1 MNDSDNRRLVNGGI
15 VISVIKSVLSYSA
28 EHPEAVI
35 SIHVD
40 EFEGID
46 IDINPEGRKGGK

>member
-1 MNDSDNRRLVNGGI
+1 MENENRKLVNAGFALAA
-15 VISVIKSVLSYSA
+15 IKSVLSYSA

-35 SIHVD
+35 RIHVD

-46 IDINPEGRKGGK
+46 IDINPEKRKE

>member
-15 VISVIKSVLSYSA
+15 VVTVIKSVLSYSA

-35 SIHVD
+35 SIHID
-40 EFEGID
+40 EFEGLD
-46 IDINPEGRKGGK
+46 IDINPEKRKE